1 MFCFQADRTYTQC
14 LRPNLLFSLS
24 FAPARTL
31 ALTPTR
37 IGATGCTTRA
47 HARYTH
53 LLRTDEVTHSRR
65 EGEGG
70 GWRGGEKEEDRS
82 TERASDYFGS
92 TGRWYLRA
100 ALSNRTRQP
109 TFFPFSSPLSISR
122 FLLFYLISPRLLI
135 SEVGLNSTAPFPTP
149 FAVHLLLDGTAR
161 SPRFSRF
168 KCQPDVGRGSSR
180 RSDLEVVSV
189 FFVLGLPST

>member
-1 MFCFQADRTYTQC
+1 MNGRASTSVRLIYAHKQTHTSARRAAAAARYTRIRGAHRHTAPLSTTRYTSSALFCFQADRTYTQC
-14 LRPNLLFSLS
+14 LRPNLPFLS
-24 FAPARTL
+24 PSPPLVRSL

-37 IGATGCTTRA
+37 IGAAGCTTRA
-47 HARYTH
+47 HVRYTH

-70 GWRGGEKEEDRS
+70 GRGGGEKEEDRS

-109 TFFPFSSPLSISR
+109 TFSSPLSISR
-122 FLLFYLISPRLLI
+122 FTSIC
-135 SEVGLNSTAPFPTP
+135 N
-149 FAVHLLLDGTAR
+149 
-161 SPRFSRF
+161 
-168 KCQPDVGRGSSR
+168 
-180 RSDLEVVSV
+180 
-189 FFVLGLPST
+189 LPSFPYL